1 MKRSVLAITLMIN
14 IPLVFTFQGCGP
26 DCGPINLMIR
36 DFEAIPVKMI
46 VANSGVVI
54 WDPIEEQTP
63 APRFDS
69 LIIVNYLL
77 TKEVLVSERQSYAAY
92 ACDPLVHYLDE
103 VEDIRI
109 LSDQDYD
116 QDHPKGANL
125 NSLCVFGANNNLPTL
140 STKDFIEQINQDGLG
155 SYHFLMAFTEAPESS
170 NSHNISI
177 EVKLKS
183 GEIHG
188 HVIEDLV
195 LSK

>member
-54 WDPIEEQTP
+54 WDPMEEQTP

-77 TKEVLVSERQSYAAY
+77 TKEVLVSERQSYGVY

-125 NSLCVFGANNNLPTL
+125 NSLCVFGANNNLPAL

-183 GEIHG
+183 GETHG
-188 HVIEDLV
+188 HVVEDLV